1 MDSQPENVAN
11 NENKNEN
18 KIVIADQNNKTIRD
32 EIYNLEFGHYLE
44 NEKIDYRL
52 FFTHAKDITKSFKTL
67 ELLPED
73 RKVLWRAF
81 KHLCDNVRKKQ
92 DDEWESK
99 RGESEKIASEIMT
112 QIEKAV
118 VLGSDAN
125 SQSEFDK
132 ANNILI
138 KCLNKLKKI
147 SDNLLRNERKKC
159 WSTWKKAKDDHET
172 RREKIGEAAFNNLSE
187 KANNIL
193 KIGTEDNPHDAIKM
207 IREVRTEIKNS
218 ILTRRQYKDVHEIL
232 QKAGDVAIGRIKDGS
247 FATSRSRIRN
257 LIEDD
262 PKRLQDKLPKVKFIL
277 GKKEE
282 ELDKLENEINYLD
295 ELIENYD
302 GSDNAYITKI
312 EIYVSEKEE
321 KIEEVFKDVKDLKA
335 KIKEIEEN

>member
-1 MDSQPENVAN
+1 MDSQPENSAN
-11 NENKNEN
+11 NENEN

-32 EIYNLEFGHYLE
+32 EIYNLEYGHYGDDG
-44 NEKIDYRL
+44 KRDYKL
-52 FFTHAKDITKSFKTL
+52 FFTHAKEITKLFKTL

-73 RKVLWRAF
+73 RKVLWRTF

-92 DDEWESK
+92 DKEWESK
-99 RGESEKIASEIMT
+99 RGESEKIAAEIME

-118 VLGSDAN
+118 ELGSNAN
-125 SQSEFDK
+125 TQSEFDK

-147 SDNLLRNERKKC
+147 SDFLLRNERKKC
-159 WSTWKKAKDDHET
+159 WNAWKKAKDDHET
-172 RREKIGEAAFNNLSE
+172 RREQIGQTAFNKLSE
-187 KANNIL
+187 EANNIL
-193 KIGTEDNPHDAIKM
+193 GIATDDNPHDAIKM

-218 ILTRRQYKDVHEIL
+218 ILTRKQYKDVHEIL

-247 FATSRSRIRN
+247 FATSRGRIRS
-257 LIEDD
+257 LLEDD
-262 PKRLQDKLPKVKFIL
+262 SKRLKDKLPKIKFML

-282 ELDKLENEINYLD
+282 ELDKLENEIDYLD
-295 ELIENYD
+295 ELIENYE
-302 GSDNAYITKI
+302 GNDNAYISKI
-312 EIYVSEKEE
+312 ENYINEKED